1 MTRPQSYLVAA
12 VLMVLLSLARA
23 VVQFPF
29 LARGT
34 AGNVG
39 FFSDS
44 DPGPPFFLTVVNFVV
59 TVLGFVSAY
68 GVWRGEK
75 WGVVMTIALCALAM
89 LDQVP
94 ALLFVPFPWRLIAA
108 AGIVWAAI
116 IIVLLLRPTS
126 RPAVAS
132 TSRSF

>member
-1 MTRPQSYLVAA
+1 MTRPNSYALAA
-12 VLMVLLSLARA
+12 ILMVLLCVARA

-29 LARGT
+29 LARGA

-39 FFSDS
+39 VFGDS

-68 GVWRGEK
+68 GVWRVEK
-75 WGVVMTIALCALAM
+75 WGVVLTIALCALGI

-94 ALLFVPFPWRLIAA
+94 ALLFVPFPFRLVAA
-108 AGIVWAAI
+108 VGIVWAAA
-116 IIVLLLRPTS
+116 IIVLLLRPAA
-126 RPAVAS
+126 RPAVAGAG
-132 TSRSF
+132 RSA